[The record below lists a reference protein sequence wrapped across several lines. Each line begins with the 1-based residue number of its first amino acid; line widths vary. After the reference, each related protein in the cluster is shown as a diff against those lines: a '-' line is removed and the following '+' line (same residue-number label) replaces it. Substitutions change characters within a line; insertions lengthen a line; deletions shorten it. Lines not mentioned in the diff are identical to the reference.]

1 MPAAPVSTIGQA
13 VGTGGRVRS
22 LNVKRDL
29 NLPADLAVMTVILL
43 SDSESRGGIETHR
56 HGGFWGGGVGTS

>member
-1 MPAAPVSTIGQA
+1 MGAGWRA
-13 VGTGGRVRS
+13 RS

-43 SDSESRGGIETHR
+43 LDSESRGGIETHR